1 MKNINIKAFL
11 AVLCFWVGVGALIV
25 TLYTLPSQLGH
36 IMGRF
41 VGFGLL
47 TAAFV
52 IYSTLMYELLALTTF
67 RKD

>member
-11 AVLCFWVGVGALIV
+11 TVLCFWVGVGAIIV
-25 TLYTLPSQLGH
+25 TLYTLPSQIGH
-36 IMGRF
+36 IMSRF

-52 IYSTLMYELLALTTF
+52 LYSTLMYELLALTKF